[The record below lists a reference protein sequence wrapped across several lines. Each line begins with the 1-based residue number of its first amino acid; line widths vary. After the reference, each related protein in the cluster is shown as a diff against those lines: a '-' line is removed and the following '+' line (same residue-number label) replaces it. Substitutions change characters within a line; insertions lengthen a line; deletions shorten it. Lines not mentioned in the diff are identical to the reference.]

1 MARSFS
7 AGSVVRL
14 PRLNALTTARLL
26 HELLTAAGAESKL
39 PAWLA
44 LDVAELTDVAS
55 KLDAELTRRLQ
66 GGGKSTPVVAAAD
79 RVEDTAFTALFDWL
93 TGWSLLRAEHHPE
106 ALGARAALDAIFS
119 QGRSFLALRPV
130 DEWQEAELRLQL
142 IADKGH
148 GAAITQLGGKPFL
161 DELRAAHAAYGEALG
176 ITTIKPTPEPP
187 RLRAARDAAA
197 EVVRG
202 YVMRVSGHVRAKDPT
217 TRALADRLLAPLVN
231 WRDVPTQP
239 SPVEPEPEPSPAA

>member
-7 AGSVVRL
+7 AGSIVRL

-26 HELLTAAGAESKL
+26 HELLTAARAESPL
-39 PAWLA
+39 PPWLA
-44 LDVAELTDVAS
+44 LDVAELTEVLG

-66 GGGKSTPVVAAAD
+66 GDGKTTPVVAAAD
-79 RVEDTAFTALFDWL
+79 RVEDTAFTAFFDWL

-106 ALGARAALDAIFS
+106 ALGARAVLDAVFP
-119 QGRSFLALRPV
+119 QGRAFLALRPV

-148 GAAITQLGGKPFL
+148 EATVTQLGGQPFL

-176 ITTIKPTPEPP
+176 ITTLKPTPEPP
-187 RLRAARDAAA
+187 GLRAARDAAI

-202 YVMRVSGHVRAKDPT
+202 YVMRVSGHVRAKDHT
-217 TRALADRLLAPLVN
+217 TRALADRLLTPLVH
-231 WRDVPTQP
+231 WKDAPTQP
-239 SPVEPEPEPSPAA
+239 SPVEPEPSPVA